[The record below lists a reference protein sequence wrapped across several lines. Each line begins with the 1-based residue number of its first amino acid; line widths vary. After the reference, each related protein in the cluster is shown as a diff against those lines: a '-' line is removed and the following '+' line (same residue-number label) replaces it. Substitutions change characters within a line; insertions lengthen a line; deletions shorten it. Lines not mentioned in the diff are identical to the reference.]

1 MTASPAR
8 NALALSALLIF
19 NLAGLRHGNAL
30 TIYRIGGTEL
40 PPPEIA
46 SESGVDFRQLSWADA
61 DEEKFGS
68 AFLVETDGPLQP
80 ERLDP
85 TKNLTPLLRSRG
97 AEIKSSNGYGWQDE
111 PLLDLA
117 FDGNYETAYTGL
129 GGSGFGLNCGTF
141 TAARSCKTVWI
152 QFRGFFPIRRLVL
165 QPTPD
170 HHVDRFM
177 PNLQVGTNNAP
188 VKRTPATL
196 GLDPL
201 HGTREGRLTWR
212 GQRYVDFDVKIDIRE
227 NTTAVLDLELPDEPI
242 SELILAAGEGNWELA
257 ELEIYGDGF
266 VSQAAY
272 TSNIIDLGARSSLG
286 NLTWGGSVDQGA
298 AIDLSVRTGDDEDPN
313 FYWRLTFRGDEKSRF
328 DTGGNELTRS
338 SYRRLEG
345 GERLPITPD
354 RENWGFWTTLL
365 DFNAGRGDLVS
376 DKPRQF
382 VQIKADF
389 ASTVGSAGGKLDY
402 VEFEVST
409 PPVAS
414 QVLAEIAPTVTE
426 LGQTTPFVYKLL
438 PEMQEDDLGFD
449 SIQIKTPVAP
459 ASVDEV
465 RIGSAVLSPGEF
477 TVTPWDGEN
486 FSVHIP
492 RVDLQ
497 SSGELIEVVFQ
508 SEVFKVGTVFI
519 GRVYD
524 SARPMEVRQRV
535 TAGDADPLVE
545 GNTLSVSPAKV
556 GTRTIQALGVSAFT
570 PNADGI
576 NDLLEVEYDLVNLVG
591 GVPVALEVLNL
602 AGVRVAGI
610 PVETGISGRFSATWD
625 GRDAQD
631 RLLSPGLY
639 LLRLKVDADEETDI
653 EVATLP
659 IAY

>member
-1 MTASPAR
+1 MTAFPAR
-8 NALALSALLIF
+8 HALALAALLIL
-19 NLAGLRHGNAL
+19 NLGGLRNGNAL
-30 TIYRIGGTEL
+30 TIYRIGGTEI

-46 SESGVDFRQLSWADA
+46 SEAGVDFIQLSWADA
-61 DEEKFGS
+61 GEEKFGS

-80 ERLDP
+80 QRLDP
-85 TKNLTPLLRSRG
+85 TENLTPLLRSRG

-117 FDGNYETAYTGL
+117 FDGDFETAYTGL
-129 GGSGFGLNCGTF
+129 RSDFGLNCGTF
-141 TAARSCKTVWI
+141 TATRRCKTVWI

-188 VKRTPATL
+188 VNRTPATL
-196 GLDPL
+196 ALDPL

-212 GQRYVDFDVKIDIRE
+212 GNRFVDFDVKIDIRE
-227 NTTAVLDLELPDEPI
+227 NTTAVLDLELPDEPV

-286 NLTWGGSVDQGA
+286 TLAWSGSVDEGA
-298 AIDLSVRTGDDEDPN
+298 AVDLSVRTGDDEDPN

-328 DTGGNELTRS
+328 DASGNELTRS
-338 SYRRLEG
+338 SYQRLEG

-354 RENWGFWTTLL
+354 RENWGFWTTLVNF
-365 DFNAGRGDLVS
+365 DAGSGDLVS

-382 VQIKADF
+382 VQIRADF
-389 ASTVGSAGGKLDY
+389 SSTGGSAGSKLDY
-402 VEFEVST
+402 VEFDVST

-414 QVLAEIAPTVTE
+414 QVLAEIEPTVSE
-426 LGQTTPFVYKLL
+426 LGKVTSFTYKLL

-449 SIQIKTPVAP
+449 SIQIQTPVAP

-477 TVTPWDGEN
+477 SVTPWDGES

-497 SSGELIEVVFQ
+497 SSGELIEVVFKG
-508 SEVFKVGTVFI
+508 EVFKVGTVFT

-524 SARPMEVRQRV
+524 TAHPMEVRQRV

-545 GNTLSVSPAKV
+545 GNTLRVSPEVV
-556 GTRTIQALGVSAFT
+556 GTRSIRALEVSAFT

-576 NDLLEVEYDLVNLVG
+576 NDQLKVEYDLVNLAG
-591 GVPVALEVLNL
+591 GVPVALEVFNL
-602 AGVRVAGI
+602 AGVRVADIAVDAG
-610 PVETGISGRFSATWD
+610 VSGRFSAIWD
-625 GRDAQD
+625 GRDDQA

-639 LLRLKVDADEETDI
+639 LLRLEVEADEETDI
-653 EVATLP
+653 EVAVLP

>member
-1 MTASPAR
+1 MTAFPAR
-8 NALALSALLIF
+8 HALALAALLIL
-19 NLAGLRHGNAL
+19 NPGGSRNGNAL
-30 TIYRIGGTEL
+30 TIYRIGGAEI
-40 PPPEIA
+40 PPPEIS
-46 SESGVDFRQLSWADA
+46 SEPGVEFIQLNWADA

-80 ERLDP
+80 QRLDP
-85 TKNLTPLLRSRG
+85 TENLTPLLRSRG

-117 FDGNYETAYTGL
+117 FDGDYETAYTGL
-129 GGSGFGLNCGTF
+129 RSDFGLHCGTF
-141 TAARSCKTVWI
+141 TATRRCKTVWI

-188 VKRTPATL
+188 VNRTPATL
-196 GLDPL
+196 ALDPL
-201 HGTREGRLTWR
+201 HGTRDGRLTWR
-212 GQRYVDFDVKIDIRE
+212 GNRFVDFDVKIDIRE
-227 NTTAVLDLELPDEPI
+227 NTTAVLDLELPDEPV
-242 SELILAAGEGNWELA
+242 SELVLAAGEGNWELA

-272 TSNIIDLGARSSLG
+272 ISNIIDLGARSSLG
-286 NLTWGGSVDQGA
+286 TLTWSGSVDEGA
-298 AIDLSVRTGDDEDPN
+298 AVDLSVRTGDDEDPN

-328 DTGGNELTRS
+328 DAGGNELTRS
-338 SYRRLEG
+338 TYQRLEG

-365 DFNAGRGDLVS
+365 NFDAGRGDLVS
-376 DKPRQF
+376 DRPRQF

-389 ASTVGSAGGKLDY
+389 SSTIGSAGSMLDF

-409 PPVAS
+409 PAVAS
-414 QVLAEIAPTVTE
+414 QVLAEIEPTVSE
-426 LGQTTPFVYKLL
+426 LGQVTSFTYKLL
-438 PEMQEDDLGFD
+438 PEMQENDLGFD
-449 SIQIKTPVAP
+449 SIQIQTPVAP

-477 TVTPWDGEN
+477 SVTPWDGES

-497 SSGELIEVVFQ
+497 SSGELIEVVFKG
-508 SEVFKVGTVFI
+508 EVFKVGTVFT
-519 GRVYD
+519 GRVFD
-524 SARPMEVRQRV
+524 TTRPMEVRQRV

-545 GNTLSVSPAKV
+545 GNTLSVSPGMV
-556 GTRTIQALGVSAFT
+556 GTRTIQALEVSAFT

-576 NDLLEVEYDLVNLVG
+576 NDLLKVEYDLVNLAG
-591 GVPVALEVLNL
+591 GVPVALEVFNL
-602 AGVRVAGI
+602 AGVRVAEI
-610 PVETGISGRFSATWD
+610 AVDAGISGRFSATWD
-625 GRDAQD
+625 GRDDQAG
-631 RLLSPGLY
+631 LLSPGLY
-639 LLRLKVDADEETDI
+639 LLKLEVEADEETDI
-653 EVATLP
+653 EVAVIP